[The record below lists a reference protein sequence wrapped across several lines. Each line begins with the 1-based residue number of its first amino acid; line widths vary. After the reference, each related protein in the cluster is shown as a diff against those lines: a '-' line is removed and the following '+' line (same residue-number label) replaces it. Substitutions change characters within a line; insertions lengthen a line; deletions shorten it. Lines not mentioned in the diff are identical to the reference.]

1 MRHAVL
7 STFLF
12 VAILGLGCM
21 GVAVPVKADELKQK
35 PWPGYKTKL
44 TVSSSN
50 WELRVR
56 YSASGDKYFA
66 MLEAPMGHQGRCE
79 GAVDQ
84 QGNLQP
90 ADCTP
95 DGDMYMPREIAG
107 KVYRINLLNP
117 QGGGD
122 GGAVFV
128 DDKLANQIKSERA
141 GKKR

>member
-7 STFLF
+7 GILLF
-12 VAILGLGCM
+12 VAIPGLGCM

-35 PWPGYKTKL
+35 PWAGYKTKP
-44 TVSSSN
+44 TVSNSN
-50 WELRVR
+50 WELRIR

-90 ADCTP
+90 SDCTP
-95 DGDMYMPREIAG
+95 DAGMYMPREIAG
-107 KVYRINLLNP
+107 NVFRINLLNP

-128 DDKLANQIKSERA
+128 DDKLANQIKSEEA

>member
-1 MRHAVL
+1 M
-7 STFLF
+7 
-12 VAILGLGCM
+12 AILGLGCM
-21 GVAVPVKADELKQK
+21 GMAVPVPVKADELKQK
-35 PWPGYKTKL
+35 PWAGYKTKL
-44 TVSSSN
+44 TVSSST
-50 WELRVR
+50 WELRIR

-95 DGDMYMPREIAG
+95 DGELYMPRGIAG
-107 KVYRINLLNP
+107 NVFRINLLNP
-117 QGGGD
+117 QGRAD

-128 DDKLANQIKSERA
+128 DDKLANQIKSEEA